1 MTYGVFGGYQIL
13 NQNNF
18 GLAAE
23 LGYDYYGRVRG
34 NDGEF
39 RAMKHS
45 AHGLNFALKPSYE
58 VLPNLDV
65 YGKVGVAVVRND
77 YKFYGEKTQDD
88 LLAGN
93 KYHKLKHLPF

>member
-1 MTYGVFGGYQIL
+1 
-13 NQNNF
+13 
-18 GLAAE
+18 
-23 LGYDYYGRVRG
+23 
-34 NDGEF
+34 
-39 RAMKHS
+39 MKHS

-93 KYHKLKHLPF
+93 KYHKLKASTI